1 MWKHKIQVL
10 NVITFKKVR
19 YKNFLSTG
27 QQFIEIQLDRS
38 SKTLVVGE
46 NGAGKSTMLDALCFG
61 LFQRAFRNIKK
72 DQMVN
77 SINEKDCVVEVEF
90 TIGQNEY
97 KIIRGIKPNIF
108 EIWCNDV
115 MLNQDAAVR
124 DYQKHLEQTI
134 LKLNFRSFTQVVILG
149 NASFVPF
156 MQLRPEYRRQVVEE
170 ILDIEIFSKMNLLFR
185 EKQKNQ
191 DELIK
196 QTDFNY
202 QLVDNKIDDKKKY
215 IDDISNRSKDLA
227 DFKKAELNKSI
238 TDIANYEE
246 DIKRVRVDIAE
257 LQKQVMDETKV
268 NDKHK
273 KLHTM
278 EAKLENTCNK
288 HKKDLSFFQSHNDCP
303 TCQQS
308 IDEAFKSTMM
318 SKKAEKIQEL
328 DSALGQIDKEIKT
341 NEMKLDTINKTMVTI
356 REKELLINR
365 YETSIDEIKK
375 QTVRLGQEI
384 ADLQDEKV
392 STAEQ
397 TGELNQLRERI
408 TELEKD
414 KLDQKN
420 EMVYID
426 TARHLMQDTGIKTKI
441 IKQYLPIMNQLI
453 NRNLADMDF
462 FVNFSLD
469 EEFNETIK
477 SRHRDEFNYHSFSE
491 GEKLRI
497 DLAILFTWREIAK
510 LKNSTNTNLLILD
523 EIFDSSLDSSGTD
536 EFMRILHTT
545 MEKENV
551 FVISHK
557 GDTLIDKFPRVMK
570 FEKYKNFTRMA
581 E

>member
-1 MWKHKIQVL
+1 MI
-10 NVITFKKVR
+10 IFKKIR

-27 QQFIEIQLDRS
+27 QHFIEIDLNKS
-38 SKTLVVGE
+38 NATLVIGE

-61 LFQRAFRNIKK
+61 LFQRAFRAIKK
-72 DQMVN
+72 DQLIN
-77 SINEKDCVVEVEF
+77 SINEKECVVEIELTV
-90 TIGQNEY
+90 GQKNY

-108 EIWCNDV
+108 EIWCDGD

-124 DYQKHLEQTI
+124 DYQKHLESTI

-156 MQLRPEYRRQVVEE
+156 MQLRARHRRQVVEE

-185 EKQKNQ
+185 EKQKSQ
-191 DELIK
+191 DEIIK

-202 QLVDNKIDDKKKY
+202 QMVNSKIEDKKTY
-215 IDDISNRSKDLA
+215 IDDISNRSKDLVDSKKLELTKA
-227 DFKKAELNKSI
+227 DTDIENYNEDVRSVK
-238 TDIANYEE
+238 TDIAG
-246 DIKRVRVDIAE
+246 
-257 LQKQVMDETKV
+257 LQKQIIDSTKITT
-268 NDKHK
+268 KHQ

-288 HKKDLSFFQSHNDCP
+288 HKKDLRFFESHDDCP
-303 TCQQS
+303 TCQQV
-308 IDEAFKSTMM
+308 IDAAFKSTMID
-318 SKKAEKIQEL
+318 KKKDKVTEL
-328 DSALGQIDKEIKT
+328 DVALGQIETDIKT
-341 NEMKLDTINKTMVTI
+341 NEMKLDNINKTMVLI

-365 YETSIDEIKK
+365 YETSINQIESFKNKIQKEVD
-375 QTVRLGQEI
+375 
-384 ADLQDEKV
+384 DL
-392 STAEQ
+392 STENQ
-397 TGELNQLRERI
+397 STSVQVGELNQLQEQLVD
-408 TELEKD
+408 LEKD
-414 KLDQKN
+414 KISQKD
-420 EMVYID
+420 EMIYID
-426 TARHLMQDTGIKTKI
+426 AARHLMQDTGIKTKI
-441 IKQYLPIMNQLI
+441 IKQYLPIMNQFI
-453 NRNLADMDF
+453 NKNLADMDF

-523 EIFDSSLDSSGTD
+523 EIFDSSLDTSGTD

-545 MEKENV
+545 MDKENV

-570 FEKYKNFTRMA
+570 FEKHKNFTRMA

>member
-1 MWKHKIQVL
+1 M
-10 NVITFKKVR
+10 ITFKKVR

-38 SKTLVVGE
+38 TKTLVVGE

-90 TIGQNEY
+90 AIGQNEY

-170 ILDIEIFSKMNLLFR
+170 ILDIEIFSKMNFLL
-185 EKQKNQ
+185 KDKVKNQ

-196 QTDFNY
+196 QADFNCQLIDSKIDSQKKHIEDLSGNNQQSIEKKQLEIKKAETDIDNY
-202 QLVDNKIDDKKKY
+202 QLDID
-215 IDDISNRSKDLA
+215 
-227 DFKKAELNKSI
+227 
-238 TDIANYEE
+238 
-246 DIKRVRVDIAE
+246 RVTTEKTA
-257 LQKQVMDETKV
+257 LQNEILDETKI
-268 NDKHK
+268 NNKYK
-273 KLHTM
+273 QLHNV
-278 EAKLENTCNK
+278 EAKLENTCSK
-288 HKKDLSFFQSHNDCP
+288 HKKDLEFFETHNDCP

-308 IDEAFKSTMM
+308 IDEAFKSTM
-318 SKKAEKIQEL
+318 
-328 DSALGQIDKEIKT
+328 IDKKKNKVVEVESAMSQLVKEITSTETRLTK
-341 NEMKLDTINKTMVTI
+341 INDTMVAI

-365 YETSIDEIKK
+365 YETSISEIKK
-375 QTVRLGQEI
+375 YITSKQNEIDELSDDKFTTGVATGQLTQ
-384 ADLQDEKV
+384 LQEQFSDAEVVKQKYREEK
-392 STAEQ
+392 TY
-397 TGELNQLRERI
+397 L
-408 TELEKD
+408 
-414 KLDQKN
+414 
-420 EMVYID
+420 D
-426 TARHLMQDTGIKTKI
+426 TARYLMQDTGIKTKI
-441 IKQYLPIMNQLI
+441 IKQYLPIMNQFI
-453 NRNLADMDF
+453 NKNLADMDF
-462 FVNFSLD
+462 FVNFTLN
-469 EEFNETIK
+469 EEFKETIK

-497 DLAILFTWREIAK
+497 DLSILFTWREIAK
-510 LKNSTNTNLLILD
+510 LKNSMNTNLLILD

-536 EFMRILHTT
+536 EFMRILTNKLA
-545 MEKENV
+545 KENV

-557 GDTLIDKFPRVMK
+557 GDTLLDKFPSVLK

-581 E
+581 

>member
-1 MWKHKIQVL
+1 MIL
-10 NVITFKKVR
+10 FKKVR

-27 QQFIEIQLDRS
+27 QQFIEIDLD
-38 SKTLVVGE
+38 KANTTLVVGE

-61 LFQRAFRNIKK
+61 LFQRPFRGIKK
-72 DQMVN
+72 DQLIN
-77 SINEKDCVVEVEF
+77 SINEKECIVEVEF
-90 TIGQNEY
+90 TVGQKDY

-108 EIWCNDV
+108 EIWCDGD
-115 MLNQDAAVR
+115 MLNQDAAQK
-124 DYQKHLEQTI
+124 DYQKHLEQQI

-156 MQLRPEYRRQVVEE
+156 MQLRARHRRQVVEE

-196 QTDFNY
+196 QTDFNF
-202 QLVDNKIDDKKKY
+202 QLVDNKIEDKRKY

-227 DFKKAELNKSI
+227 DSKKADLDKST
-238 TDIANYEE
+238 TDISNYEE
-246 DIKRVRVDIAE
+246 DIKQVRVEIAE
-257 LQKQVMDETKV
+257 LQKLVLDETKITA
-268 NDKHK
+268 KHK
-273 KLHTM
+273 KLHNM

-288 HKKDLSFFQSHNDCP
+288 HKKDLSFFQTHNDCP
-303 TCQQS
+303 TCQQA
-308 IDEAFKSTMM
+308 IDEAFKSTMIN
-318 SKKAEKIQEL
+318 KKAEKVQEL
-328 DSALGQIDKEIKT
+328 EIALGQIEKEIKT
-341 NEMKLDTINKTMVTI
+341 SDMKLNTINKTMVSI

-365 YETSIDEIKK
+365 YETSIEEIKK
-375 QTVRLGQEI
+375 QTIRLGQEI
-384 ADLQDEKV
+384 AELQDEKM

-397 TGELNQLRERI
+397 TGELNQLVGQSSQ
-408 TELEKD
+408 LEKD
-414 KLDQKN
+414 KLDQKK
-420 EMVYID
+420 EMLYID

-453 NRNLADMDF
+453 NKNLASMDF

>member
-1 MWKHKIQVL
+1 MIL
-10 NVITFKKVR
+10 FKKVR

-27 QQFIEIQLDRS
+27 QQFIEIDLD
-38 SKTLVVGE
+38 KANTTLVVGE

-61 LFQRAFRNIKK
+61 LFQRPFRGIKK
-72 DQMVN
+72 DQLIN
-77 SINEKDCVVEVEF
+77 SINEKECIVEVEF
-90 TIGQNEY
+90 TVGQKDY
-97 KIIRGIKPNIF
+97 KIIRGIKPNKF
-108 EIWCNDV
+108 EIWCNGD
-115 MLNQDAAVR
+115 MLNQDAAQR
-124 DYQKHLEQTI
+124 DYQKHLEQQI

-156 MQLRPEYRRQVVEE
+156 MQLRARHRRQVVEE
-170 ILDIEIFSKMNLLFR
+170 ILDIEIFSKMNLLLR

-196 QTDFNY
+196 QTDFNF
-202 QLVDNKIDDKKKY
+202 QLIDNKIDDKRKY

-227 DFKKAELNKSI
+227 DSKKADLDKSM
-238 TDIANYEE
+238 TDISNYEE
-246 DIKRVRVDIAE
+246 DIKRVRTDIAN
-257 LQKQVMDETKV
+257 LQKLVLDETKITA
-268 NDKHK
+268 KHN
-273 KLHTM
+273 KLHSM

-288 HKKDLSFFQSHNDCP
+288 HKKDLSFFETYNDCP
-303 TCQQS
+303 TCQQA
-308 IDEAFKSTMM
+308 IDEAFKSTMIN
-318 SKKAEKIQEL
+318 KKVEKVQEL
-328 DSALGQIDKEIKT
+328 EIALGQIDKEIKT
-341 NEMKLDTINKTMVTI
+341 SQMKLDTINKTMVSI

-365 YETSIDEIKK
+365 YKTSIEEIKK
-375 QTVRLGQEI
+375 QTTRLEQEI
-384 ADLQDEKV
+384 SELQDEKV

-397 TGELNQLRERI
+397 TGELNQLVGQSSQ
-408 TELEKD
+408 LEKD
-414 KLDQKN
+414 KLDQKK
-420 EMVYID
+420 EMLYID

-453 NRNLADMDF
+453 NKNLASMDF

-536 EFMRILHTT
+536 EFMRILHYTLK
-545 MEKENV
+545 KENV

>member
-1 MWKHKIQVL
+1 MILFQ
-10 NVITFKKVR
+10 KVR

-27 QQFIEIQLDRS
+27 QQFIEIDLD
-38 SKTLVVGE
+38 KANTTLVVGE

-61 LFQRAFRNIKK
+61 LFQRPFRNIKK
-72 DQMVN
+72 DQLIN
-77 SINEKDCVVEVEF
+77 SINEKECIVEVEF
-90 TIGQNEY
+90 TVGQKDY
-97 KIIRGIKPNIF
+97 KIIRGIKPNKF
-108 EIWCNDV
+108 EIWCDGD
-115 MLNQDAAVR
+115 MLNQDAAQR
-124 DYQKHLEQTI
+124 DYQKHLEQQI
-134 LKLNFRSFTQVVILG
+134 LKLNYRSFTQVVILG

-156 MQLRPEYRRQVVEE
+156 MQLRARHRRQVVEE

-227 DFKKAELNKSI
+227 DTKKAELNKSI

-246 DIKRVRVDIAE
+246 DIKKVRVDIAV
-257 LQKQVMDETKV
+257 LQKLVIDEAKV

-273 KLHTM
+273 KLHNM
-278 EAKLENTCNK
+278 EAKLENTCSK

-303 TCQQS
+303 VCQQA
-308 IDEAFKSTMM
+308 IDEAYKTTMM

-328 DSALGQIDKEIKT
+328 EIALGQIDKEIKT
-341 NEMKLDTINKTMVTI
+341 SEMKLDTINKTMVTI

-365 YETSIDEIKK
+365 YETSIAEIKK

-408 TELEKD
+408 TDLKKD
-414 KLDQKN
+414 KLEQKN
-420 EMVYID
+420 EMIYID

-453 NRNLADMDF
+453 NKNLANMDF

-536 EFMRILHTT
+536 EFMRILHNT
-545 MEKENV
+545 MAKENI

>member
-1 MWKHKIQVL
+1 MIK
-10 NVITFKKVR
+10 FKRVR

-27 QQFIEIQLDRS
+27 QQFIEIELDKS
-38 SKTLVVGE
+38 STTLVVGE

-61 LFQRAFRNIKK
+61 LFQRPFRNIKK
-72 DQMVN
+72 DQLIN
-77 SINEKDCVVEVEF
+77 SINEKECIVEVEF
-90 TIGQNEY
+90 TVGQKDY
-97 KIIRGIKPNIF
+97 KIIRGIKPNTF
-108 EIWCNDV
+108 EIWCDGD
-115 MLNQDAAVR
+115 MLNQDAAQR
-124 DYQKHLEQTI
+124 DYQKHLEQQI

-156 MQLRPEYRRQVVEE
+156 MQLRARHRRQVVEE

-227 DFKKAELNKSI
+227 DSKKAELNKSI
-238 TDIANYEE
+238 TDISNYEE
-246 DIKRVRVDIAE
+246 DIKKVRVDIAE
-257 LQKQVMDETKV
+257 LQKQVIDEAKV
-268 NDKHK
+268 NNKHK
-273 KLHTM
+273 KLHNM
-278 EAKLENTCNK
+278 EAKLENTCSK
-288 HKKDLSFFQSHNDCP
+288 HKKDLGFFQTHNDCP
-303 TCQQS
+303 TCQQA
-308 IDEAFKSTMM
+308 IDEAFKSTMI

-328 DSALGQIDKEIKT
+328 EIALGQIDKEIKT
-341 NEMKLDTINKTMVTI
+341 SEMKLDTINKTMVTI

-365 YETSIDEIKK
+365 YETSIEEIKK

-384 ADLQDEKV
+384 AELQDEKV

-453 NRNLADMDF
+453 NKNLADMDF

-536 EFMRILHTT
+536 EFMRILYTT
-545 MEKENV
+545 MAKENV

-570 FEKYKNFTRMA
+570 FEKHKNFTRMA